1 VSCTTQ
7 CWQQTPRVSSDLSE
21 AELAEKD
28 AAWKGTDVFPVFC
41 SALKLEMEVVKQH
54 NLCEV
59 QNIELQG
66 SRQTGQQ

>member
-1 VSCTTQ
+1 MLGAEFQSHIG
-7 CWQQTPRVSSDLSE
+7 PFL

-28 AAWKGTDVFPVFC
+28 IAWKGTDEFPIFA
-41 SALKLEMEVVKQH
+41 SALKLQMEVVTQH